1 MKKLFAGVSA
11 VAIMLTQVG
20 TALAAY
26 SDVPAGVWY
35 SQAVTR
41 MTDAG
46 HLDATQAKFRGMD
59 NANRAEFVKLVVE
72 LNGGVLNTAPA
83 VPDFDD
89 VATGQW
95 YYKYFAEAGKEG
107 WVRGDGACYGKH
119 PCYARPSANI
129 NRAEAAS
136 IIVRAF
142 GLEATGAAPSFV
154 DVPGGKWYTADMRAA
169 ADHCVL
175 QGDDATG
182 RARPNDN
189 MNRAEMVVML
199 DRVDQGL
206 SYGKDCGTSAPAS
219 EPQVKDATATSPT
232 VIEVDFNMD
241 VDQTAATDK
250 TKYTVTG
257 SPALP
262 IDSIKSLSKSSV
274 EITLTTAMEASH
286 QYTLTVVDMKTAD
299 GKTFSDSTTFSGYT
313 TVVLGNGTLEV
324 TLSAKNPV
332 GDTIPKAAQGVT
344 FTSLDLTA
352 SPTDSVTLENLTV
365 LHEGFGDAEDF
376 SGVYALVDGARVTR
390 KRTIDAQSYTSTL
403 RFTTPLVIPA
413 GKTVTLQIAG
423 DLTTAADT
431 SGEHALSVEL
441 PSDFVS
447 NAKEVKG
454 NFPLKGKSFRV
465 AAVTSGTMSIAYRSV
480 TPNNLKVGDTK
491 GKIGKFEISLNSVED
506 QTIYSMTLQND
517 GTAGDGDYTNIGIQR
532 SDGTLV
538 TKTVAQST
546 GDFVTLVF
554 DPPFTVLE
562 GDKITF
568 DVVADIKGGAAKNI
582 KMHFDETG
590 DIFAVGSL
598 YGYGVNGQLYGAQ
611 IALPA
616 ETSTLPA
623 TVTIDAGQFT
633 ISVDG
638 PVTQQYTRKDKNA
651 VLANIWFETGGED
664 VDVEQL
670 YALVQGTTS
679 TGAAFRTRS
688 APTGGDEIA
697 EALEKVEIRNTTTG
711 RTISGVRLTG
721 SGDSGAVSAI
731 STGTGAFQVYR
742 FDDFVIHGKEKYE
755 FRVNF
760 IDNSGLSSLAAPANG
775 DKFRIHLCGEAT
787 HHLVSNALVGNT
799 VGCTMG
805 GFFAT
810 TNTAYQMKIKGVSTN
825 DRIGDYR
832 PGGTITGNYQE
843 IKTAGLT
850 INLKPTAAT
859 DTTVKNAKDVSLL
872 RFEARAQEAKDV
884 LITNLIFDP
893 AASSSLVNGSN
904 YSLWVD
910 ANDDGKVE
918 TKIQSGVASQG
929 EQITFD
935 KITGGGYV
943 IPKSKS
949 VIFEVHTD
957 ISASLSGTN
966 PILAIRFATGS
977 TFIQA
982 EQVDDGTGLSG
993 IGVKRTD
1000 GSYVLSSPFGNGS
1013 VATAPNGSTLSDVQV
1028 NISGLA
1034 TRYSLRSQ
1042 GDLYVTKSNTPAK
1055 SRQLLGGPLSD
1066 EILRLQF
1073 HSEYEDIDV
1082 TNIVLTAS
1090 GANASSISTNVDRLE
1105 LYKVGSPTPF
1115 AVATVAGCGSDSVAA
1130 NSMCVQMKNQEFI
1143 VPKGTNT
1150 NVLVRPRMRTD
1161 VDGAVSGHKFA
1172 LQLDPTP
1179 STTTGSIRAR
1189 GLLSSNT
1196 LSANDGDSTAE
1207 GEVVLG
1213 NSTSAANSR
1222 IVGNVN
1228 YVVLSKV
1235 TSITNADPNAN
1246 GTAIPSGTQK
1256 AIGQFKFSTADAQNS
1271 KNGPNKFTLSGVIFN
1286 VNATNVLIGQGTD
1299 SSSLA
1304 ASTFKIYNK
1313 ADPTS
1318 KATCTADKATA
1329 SGSLVVTCGA
1339 LLTTARSTVNTQ
1351 IDPGTDATF
1360 VLEATVSNVKISNGS
1375 TSTLQVSLTNFSD
1388 NPYYSTFS
1396 SSTSHLN
1403 WLDKD
1408 NTDTTSFLWLEYPET
1423 SVNGTSYAG

>member
-26 SDVPAGVWY
+26 SDVPAGAWY
-35 SQAVTR
+35 AGAVTR
-41 MTDAG
+41 MTEAG
-46 HLDATQAKFRGMD
+46 HLDATQAKFRGTD

-154 DVPGGKWYTADMRAA
+154 DVPGGQWYTADMQTA

-206 SYGKDCGTSAPAS
+206 TYGTDCGTAAIPT
-219 EPQVKDATATSPT
+219 EPMVKDAAATSST
-232 VIEVDFNMD
+232 IIDVDFNMD
-241 VDQTAATDK
+241 VDQTTATDK
-250 TKYTVTG
+250 TKYTITG
-257 SPALP
+257 SSTPLP
-262 IDSIKSLSKSSV
+262 IDSIKSLSSSSV
-274 EITLTTAMEASH
+274 EITLTTAMEASK
-286 QYTLTVVDMKTAD
+286 QYTLTVVDMKTSD
-299 GKTFSDSTTFSGYT
+299 GKTFSDSTTFAGYT
-313 TVVLGNGTLEV
+313 TVVIGNGTLEV

-332 GDTIPKAAQGVT
+332 GDTVPKGAQGIT

-352 SPTDSVTLENLTV
+352 STTDAVTIENLTV
-365 LHEGFGDAEDF
+365 LHEGFGSSDDF
-376 SGVYALVDGARVTR
+376 SGVYALVNGARITR

-403 RFTTPLVIPA
+403 RFTTPLVVPA

-423 DLTTAADT
+423 DLKTTATT

-441 PSDFVS
+441 PSDFIS

-454 NFPLKGKSFRV
+454 NFPLKGKGFRV
-465 AAVTSGTMSIAYRSV
+465 AAVSSGTMSIAYRSV
-480 TPNNLKVGDTK
+480 TPNNLKVGDTRV
-491 GKIGKFEISLNSVED
+491 KIGKFEISLDSVED

-517 GTAGDGDYTNIGIQR
+517 GTAGDGDYINIGIQR

-538 TKTVAQST
+538 TKTVSQST

-562 GDKITF
+562 GDKITL
-568 DVVADIKGGAAKNI
+568 DVIADIKGGAAKNV

-611 IALPA
+611 IALPV
-616 ETSTLPA
+616 ESSTLPA

-633 ISVDG
+633 ISIDG

-651 VLANIWFETGGED
+651 VLANVWFETGGED

-679 TGAAFRTRS
+679 TGASFTGGRA
-688 APTGGDEIA
+688 APTGGNDIY
-697 EALEKVEIRNTTTG
+697 EALEKVELRNTTTG

-721 SGDSGAVSAI
+721 STDFGSTSALI
-731 STGTGAFQVYR
+731 TGTGAFQVYR
-742 FDDFVIHGKEKYE
+742 FDDFVVHGKEKYE

-775 DKFRIHLCGEAT
+775 DKFRVHLCGEAT
-787 HHLVSNALVGNT
+787 HHLVSSALTANT
-799 VGCTMG
+799 VGCTLG

-810 TNTAYQMKIKGVSTN
+810 STTTYQMKIKGVSTN
-825 DRIGDYR
+825 DRVGDYR

-850 INLKPTAAT
+850 INLKPTAST
-859 DTTVKNAKDVSLL
+859 DTTVKNAKNVSLL

-893 AASSSLVNGSN
+893 ASSSSLVNGSN

-910 ANDDGKVE
+910 TNDDGNVD
-918 TKIQSGVASQG
+918 TMVDTGVASQG
-929 EQITFD
+929 NQITFD
-935 KITGGGYV
+935 EITGGGYV

-966 PILAIRFATGS
+966 PVLSLRFATGS

-993 IGVKRTD
+993 IGAKNPG
-1000 GSYVLSSPFGNGS
+1000 GSYITSSPFGTSPDG
-1013 VATAPNGSTLSDVQV
+1013 TALADIQV
-1028 NISGLA
+1028 NISGYA
-1034 TRYSLRSQ
+1034 TQYTLRNQ
-1042 GDLYVTKSNTPAK
+1042 GDLFVTKSTSPVKAK
-1055 SRQLLGGPLSD
+1055 MLLGGALSD

-1082 TNIVLTAS
+1082 TNIVLSSS
-1090 GANASSISTNVDRLE
+1090 GSAANTGTFATDVDRLE
-1105 LYKVGSPTPF
+1105 LYKVGASTPF
-1115 AVATVAGCGSDSVAA
+1115 AVATIAGCGSEAVAA

-1143 VPKGTNT
+1143 VPKGSNT
-1150 NVLVRPRMRTD
+1150 NVLVRARMRTD
-1161 VDGAVSGHKFA
+1161 VDGAVAGDKIY
-1172 LQLDPTP
+1172 LKLDPTP

-1196 LSANDGDSTAE
+1196 LSANDRNATAA
-1207 GEVVLG
+1207 GEVFIGV
-1213 NSTSAANSR
+1213 SSAANNAR
-1222 IVGNVN
+1222 IIGSLNQ
-1228 YVVLSKV
+1228 VVLSKV

-1256 AIGQFKFSTADAQNS
+1256 AIGQFKFSTASASND

-1286 VNATNVLIGQGTD
+1286 VNATNVQLGTA
-1299 SSSLA
+1299 SNTSTST
-1304 ASTFKIYNK
+1304 STFKFYNK
-1313 ADPTS
+1313 ADPTT
-1318 KATCTADKATA
+1318 KATCTAASTSVSGSGG
-1329 SGSLVVTCGA
+1329 SGSLVVTCGN
-1339 LLTTARSTVNTQ
+1339 LPGTSVNTQ
-1351 IDPGTDATF
+1351 IDPGTDSTF
-1360 VLEATVSNVKISNGS
+1360 VLEAQVANTKISNSS

-1388 NPYYSTFS
+1388 DPTYSTFAAT
-1396 SSTSHLN
+1396 TSHLN

-1408 NTDTTSFLWLEYPET
+1408 NSATTSFLWLEYPET
-1423 SVNGTSYAG
+1423 SINGTSYTG